1 MYCFLFGLIYVWWL
15 MHLCPAWSY
24 ISNSALIFWNVYIC
38 GLGVNHG
45 NMGGLLTVCTIA
57 HRTIKPLKPWQT
69 LCALLL
75 STKKHFFFFF
85 FYAAIK
91 LKIMSKSSC
100 HSLQE
105 NVVHPSK
112 DKANMFPGT
121 ISKAPNCPS
130 LNIDIQFLI
139 TVLGTSSEKPVS
151 SKLTVK
157 II

>member
-57 HRTIKPLKPWQT
+57 HITIKPLKPWQT

-85 FYAAIK
+85 FMLPLSWRLCQSHLATHCKKMLYI
-91 LKIMSKSSC
+91 
-100 HSLQE
+100 LQ
-105 NVVHPSK
+105 K
-112 DKANMFPGT
+112 TKRT
-121 ISKAPNCPS
+121 C
-130 LNIDIQFLI
+130 FLELFQKHQI
-139 TVLGTSSEKPVS
+139 VL
-151 SKLTVK
+151 L
-157 II
+157 